1 MPFFEIIGVVST
13 WKNFNIAGAFLAHE
27 NEESY
32 VWAIEQ
38 LEKLFILV
46 EREPICLVTDREKA
60 LMNAIDH
67 IFPKAKVHLCRRHIR
82 TNIDDYA
89 KKRVGHERGK
99 IFSSA
104 CMSLF
109 REEFEPEYDAHLR
122 KLELNWEKHPQLVQ
136 YLKRSWLNPYKER
149 IVSVWTNSYF
159 SLGTTTT
166 NRLVNCVIS

>member
-27 NEESY
+27 QEESY

-38 LEKLFILV
+38 LQKLFLLV
-46 EREPICLVTDREKA
+46 QREPLCLVTDREKA

-99 IFSSA
+99 KFSSA

-109 REEFEPEYDAHLR
+109 REEFEPEYDAQLR
-122 KLELNWEKHPQLVQ
+122 KLERNWINHPQLVQ

-159 SLGTTTT
+159 SLSTTTT
-166 NRLVNCVIS
+166 KRLVDCVIS

>member
-1 MPFFEIIGVVST
+1 
-13 WKNFNIAGAFLAHE
+13 
-27 NEESY
+27 
-32 VWAIEQ
+32 
-38 LEKLFILV
+38 
-46 EREPICLVTDREKA
+46 
-60 LMNAIDH
+60 MNAIQH

-109 REEFEPEYDAHLR
+109 REEFEPEYDARLR
-122 KLELNWEKHPQLVQ
+122 KLERYWFQNPELVKYLN
-136 YLKRSWLNPYKER
+136 RSWLNPYKER

-159 SLGTTTT
+159 SLGTSTT
-166 NRLVNCVIS
+166 NR

>member
-13 WKNFNIAGAFLAHE
+13 WKNFNIAGAFLSHE

-38 LEKLFILV
+38 LEKLFIYV
-46 EREPICLVTDREKA
+46 QREPICLVTDREKA

-82 TNIDDYA
+82 TNIDDYT
-89 KKRVGHERGK
+89 KKKVGHERCK
-99 IFSSA
+99 KNSSA

-122 KLELNWEKHPQLVQ
+122 KLECNWIPNPQLVQ

-149 IVSVWTNSYF
+149 IVSV
-159 SLGTTTT
+159 
-166 NRLVNCVIS
+166 